1 MAIKIRMIA
10 QKFGM
15 SEYELRNKFCE
26 FGFKVDSKEEKI
38 DEGTV
43 TKFEEKLKMEMA
55 KQEEVKPKRTKTIEI
70 PRIIP
75 VKELAERMEL
85 PVTTVISELMKNGL
99 MVTINEN
106 IDFET
111 AAIISE
117 DLGFK
122 VKEEKIDLLKA
133 AKAGQKL
140 LIDDLL
146 KEENEKELKSRAPV
160 VTIVGHVD
168 HGKTTLLDA
177 IRETNITASEAG
189 GITQYISAY
198 PVSYTHLTLPTIYSV

>member
-1 MAIKIRMIA
+1 
-10 QKFGM
+10 M